1 MQCSRKITDDM
12 YWIGGN
18 DRRIALFE
26 NVFPVPRGVSYN
38 SYVVLDEKTVL
49 LDTVDKA
56 ASGIFFENLEYVLN
70 GRKLDYLIVNHIE
83 PDHCAE
89 IANVL
94 LRYPDVKIVGNA
106 KTFGMIKQF
115 FDFDV
120 DSSSVTVKEGD
131 TLNTGKHTFTF
142 VMVPMVHW
150 PEVMVTYDT
159 TDKILY
165 SADAFGTFGAIN
177 GNIFADEVSFETE

>member
-18 DRRIALFE
+18 DRRIALFQ

-70 GRKLDYLIVNHIE
+70 YLS
-83 PDHCAE
+83 
-89 IANVL
+89 
-94 LRYPDVKIVGNA
+94 K
-106 KTFGMIKQF
+106 
-115 FDFDV
+115 
-120 DSSSVTVKEGD
+120 
-131 TLNTGKHTFTF
+131 
-142 VMVPMVHW
+142 
-150 PEVMVTYDT
+150 
-159 TDKILY
+159 
-165 SADAFGTFGAIN
+165 
-177 GNIFADEVSFETE
+177 